1 MSDRPL
7 AALRAQMES
16 CGVDAYI
23 APNSDFHASE
33 YIGEAFKTVRF
44 LTGFTGTTAT
54 FVVLPDRAAL
64 WTDEGYFLQAKQE
77 LSGSG
82 ITLFHTGHSD
92 SPTVAAYLKEG
103 MPADGLLAGDGRTLT
118 ARQALELLDSLG
130 GQARFLDRDLAG
142 ELWKDRPP
150 LPNAPV
156 WVLSERYAG
165 EPAEKKLAWLREQVA
180 ARADAHL
187 IATLDDIAWL
197 LNLRGGDIA
206 YNPVALAYLAVLPD
220 RALLFIDPAKL
231 DAQVRAHLDRLGV

>member
-77 LSGSG
+77 LEGSG
-82 ITLFHTGHSD
+82 ITLFHTGHPD
-92 SPTVAAYLKEG
+92 PHRAAG
-103 MPADGLLAGDGRTLT
+103 A
-118 ARQALELLDSLG
+118 
-130 GQARFLDRDLAG
+130 
-142 ELWKDRPP
+142 
-150 LPNAPV
+150 
-156 WVLSERYAG
+156 
-165 EPAEKKLAWLREQVA
+165 
-180 ARADAHL
+180 
-187 IATLDDIAWL
+187 
-197 LNLRGGDIA
+197 
-206 YNPVALAYLAVLPD
+206 
-220 RALLFIDPAKL
+220 
-231 DAQVRAHLDRLGV
+231 